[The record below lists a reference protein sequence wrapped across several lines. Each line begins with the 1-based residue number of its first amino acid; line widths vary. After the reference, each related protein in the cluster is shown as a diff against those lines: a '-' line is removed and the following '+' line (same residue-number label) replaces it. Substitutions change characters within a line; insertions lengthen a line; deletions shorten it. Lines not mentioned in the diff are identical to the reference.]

1 MVLGKSWFAVLLCT
15 CCYRWQDL
23 EVPYNCTHILMH
35 ANTCATFL
43 ISVHPVISHL
53 RDKSFD
59 EQSHQT
65 WFMVGKTSVLR
76 PRRDAFF
83 IDSQKANKAHLSAV
97 EVENPLHLHTSK
109 ASNPPSPTHVCM
121 HRHTLCLSVVVHRDF
136 LQLRIH
142 LTKGWSRRAV
152 LPYCEVSRET
162 SSV

>member
-1 MVLGKSWFAVLLCT
+1 MLGMLMVLGKSWFAVLLCT

-59 EQSHQT
+59 EQSHQS
-65 WFMVGKTSVLR
+65 WLMVGKTSVLR

-109 ASNPPSPTHVCM
+109 ASNPPSPTHVCACTDT
-121 HRHTLCLSVVVHRDF
+121 HCACLWLC
-136 LQLRIH
+136 
-142 LTKGWSRRAV
+142 T
-152 LPYCEVSRET
+152 ET
-162 SSV
+162 FCS